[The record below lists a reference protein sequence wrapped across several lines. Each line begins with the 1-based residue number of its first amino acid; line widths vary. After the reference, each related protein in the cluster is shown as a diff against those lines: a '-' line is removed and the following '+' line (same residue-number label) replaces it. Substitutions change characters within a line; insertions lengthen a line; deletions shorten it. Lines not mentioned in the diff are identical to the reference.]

1 MRALWIGIGVLT
13 LCSLGGHAEA
23 GSETPPKGPPWERDI
38 LVAQEKALGKYL
50 PIFLY
55 FTKTY

>member
-1 MRALWIGIGVLT
+1 MRWIAIVALL
-13 LCSLGGHAEA
+13 LGLAAPAYA
-23 GSETPPKGPPWERDI
+23 GSDTPPKGPTWERDL
-38 LVAQEKALGKYL
+38 LVAQQKALAQGK

>member
-1 MRALWIGIGVLT
+1 MKHVLALPL
-13 LCSLGGHAEA
+13 AMAFAAPAFA
-23 GSETPPKGPPWERDI
+23 GSETPPKGPPWERDLI
-38 LVAQEKALGKYL
+38 TAHGKAVKQGL

>member
-1 MRALWIGIGVLT
+1 MRCIAIVALI
-13 LCSLGGHAEA
+13 LGLAA
-23 GSETPPKGPPWERDI
+23 PAYTGSDTPPKGPPWERDL
-38 LVAQEKALGKYL
+38 LVAQQKALQKNL

>member
-1 MRALWIGIGVLT
+1 MRTFALAALLLSFAAPSAI
-13 LCSLGGHAEA
+13 A
-23 GSETPPKGPPWERDI
+23 GSETPPKGPPWERD
-38 LVAQEKALGKYL
+38 LVKAHEHALQKNL